1 VPGTPEEGAE
11 AAVSTP
17 PPADGEEQ
25 PEETKLYESRH
36 CFVNIKLTLS
46 EPINPTVDPNVLPKS
61 SNISMNAVK
70 NIPQSFPNVVDAVKD
85 LQNSIYVIVREISS
99 EYSR

>member
-1 VPGTPEEGAE
+1 MPGTPEEGAE

-17 PPADGEEQ
+17 PPAEGEEQ

-70 NIPQSFPNVVDAVKD
+70 NIP
-85 LQNSIYVIVREISS
+85 
-99 EYSR
+99 